1 MHGGSGGVTKLA
13 MRNSLF
19 CFRFTMATFTTRRE
33 PLVTCPYNAAHQVKS
48 GRLQIHITKCRKAH
62 PEMDLKPCPYSA
74 EHMVPASE
82 FYHHMHTC
90 PLNTTV
96 ERFLTEATTLAAFF
110 TRFSGTVSLFCF
122 RFTMA
127 TFTTRREPLVTCPY
141 NAAHQVKSGRLQ
153 IHITKC
159 RKAHPE
165 MDLKPCPYSAEHMVP
180 ASEFY
185 HHMHTCPLNTTV
197 ERFLTVTETSKPTG
211 DVSVPPYQSGEPVH
225 AEENWDEGEQSRK
238 QRRMSLLCR
247 HGYVQECAEP
257 CDFGLCFLHATDH
270 ANGVMQDC
278 IVVPA
283 LLMALHQMSRWS
295 KDIRSLLL

>member
-1 MHGGSGGVTKLA
+1 
-13 MRNSLF
+13 
-19 CFRFTMATFTTRRE
+19 
-33 PLVTCPYNAAHQVKS
+33 
-48 GRLQIHITKCRKAH
+48 
-62 PEMDLKPCPYSA
+62 
-74 EHMVPASE
+74 
-82 FYHHMHTC
+82 
-90 PLNTTV
+90 
-96 ERFLTEATTLAAFF
+96 
-110 TRFSGTVSLFCF
+110 
-122 RFTMA
+122 FTMA

-225 AEENWDEGEQSRK
+225 AEENWDEDVSVAATLEDK
-238 QRRMSLLCR
+238 I
-247 HGYVQECAEP
+247 AEP
-257 CDFGLCFLHATDH
+257 AVTPIFMNVQRMLPAERRHYYASLHSKVDE
-270 ANGVMQDC
+270 
-278 IVVPA
+278 VVPESMKPRDLGSPASSSLPIPRQPRTEPKIYLSKTPVPTPAGRDSDSDEGSDDDSDDDTNKAA
-283 LLMALHQMSRWS
+283 LYRMGMGRGCSVARPASTTPSENGTDGLSAGMRLMGLGRGRRVFR
-295 KDIRSLLL
+295 D